1 MNNVLNYIQFL
12 PSLFFLNSCGD
23 GSCNVVPNVSVYS
36 QLSQGSNSGAFVVGG
51 SSTLSGGVSGI
62 IVYCSSMTGI
72 NYNFIAYDRCSTVN
86 PEERN
91 QVIIKD
97 AYTLQ
102 DPVSGAEWLLVDG
115 SPAKIATCP
124 LKPYIVTR
132 IGSIYYVQ
140 N

>member
-1 MNNVLNYIQFL
+1 MNKVLNYILLFS
-12 PSLFFLNSCGD
+12 SLIFFNSCGD
-23 GSCNVVPNVSVYS
+23 GSCNVVPSVSVYS
-36 QLSQGSNSGAFVVGG
+36 QLSQGSNPEAFVVGG
-51 SSTLSGGVSGI
+51 SATLAGGVSGI
-62 IVYCSSMTGI
+62 LVYCSSMTGI

-91 QVIIKD
+91 QVILKD
-97 AYTLQ
+97 AYTIQ

-124 LKPYIVTR
+124 LKPYVVTR
-132 IGSIYYVQ
+132 VGSIYYVQ